1 MRNSLQRYDDGDT
14 ALRTGRNFQ
23 QMFKIQM
30 MKKERKEGH
39 FMNES
44 TQENQKV
51 VQEKLKAKPKRIIN
65 ILLNGSNVDLVSSA
79 ASKSHRSNQIIQ
91 NTV

>member
-30 MKKERKEGH
+30 MKK
-39 FMNES
+39 
-44 TQENQKV
+44 
-51 VQEKLKAKPKRIIN
+51 
-65 ILLNGSNVDLVSSA
+65 
-79 ASKSHRSNQIIQ
+79 
-91 NTV
+91 

>member
-1 MRNSLQRYDDGDT
+1 
-14 ALRTGRNFQ
+14 
-23 QMFKIQM
+23 
-30 MKKERKEGH
+30 
-39 FMNES
+39 MNES